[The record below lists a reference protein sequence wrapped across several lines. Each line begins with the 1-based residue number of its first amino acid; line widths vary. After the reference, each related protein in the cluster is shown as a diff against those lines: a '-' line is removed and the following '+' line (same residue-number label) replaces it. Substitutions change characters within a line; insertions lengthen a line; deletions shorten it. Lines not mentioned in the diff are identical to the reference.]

1 KGRSLGGLLNQRY
14 SIQDYIQTDA
24 AINPGNSGGPLVNI
38 HGEVVGINSAIA
50 SATGFNAGY
59 GFAVPITLAKQV
71 MDDLIAFGKV
81 RRAVLGVGINEVEPA
96 DARAAGL
103 SDIRGAKV
111 QSFDPSESES
121 PSRAAGIE
129 IGDIII

>member
-50 SATGFNAGY
+50 SATGYNAGY

-71 MDDLIAFGKV
+71 MDDLIAYGKV
-81 RRAVLGVGINEVEPA
+81 RRAVLGVSIAEVEPA

-103 SDIRGAKV
+103 NDIRGVKE
-111 QSFDPSESES
+111 QSFDPNESDS
-121 PSRAAGIE
+121 PSRKAV
-129 IGDIII
+129 